1 MKKIKINR
9 KNIMELYNDM
19 DMDEEISFIDHAGD
33 EGIIIKTTKIYRPHK
48 NIATL
53 HALSNS
59 RNYIGNQYINATD
72 YENEWTVLVHKVGTL
87 RYLGFGCYKRN
98 GYIMIQDNPILTII
112 QKQHI

>member
-9 KNIMELYNDM
+9 FPIMGLYNDM
-19 DMDEEISFIDHAGD
+19 GMDEEISFIDHAGD
-33 EGIIIKTTKIYRPHK
+33 EGIIIKTTKLYKPHK

-72 YENEWTVLVHKVGTL
+72 YENEWTVLVHKGDTL
-87 RYLGFGCYKRN
+87 RYLGFGCYKRR